1 VNTSQYIGLIVGVGL
16 FIYFLIAMLRPERF

>member
-1 VNTSQYIGLIVGVGL
+1 VSASQLIGLAVAVGL